1 MTARYGIRAGWMGQP
16 NLLMSEVWRLS
27 ARLTRR
33 QTVCF
38 TKKGVSSRWSHHDSR

>member
-27 ARLTRR
+27 ALLTRR
-33 QTVCF
+33 YAVCV
-38 TKKGVSSRWSHHDSR
+38 TEKEIRRDGVTYDSR